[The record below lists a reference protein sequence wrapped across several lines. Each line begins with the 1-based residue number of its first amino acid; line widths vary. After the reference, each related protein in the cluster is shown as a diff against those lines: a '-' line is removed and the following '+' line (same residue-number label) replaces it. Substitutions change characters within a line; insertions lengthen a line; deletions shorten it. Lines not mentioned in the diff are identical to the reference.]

1 MPAMMIKYN
10 KNHLIFTFL
19 TTKSM
24 KNKTLYTPPQAEEL
38 LVSVEAGFAYS
49 GSIND
54 TEEGDGW
61 GPANE

>member
-1 MPAMMIKYN
+1 
-10 KNHLIFTFL
+10 
-19 TTKSM
+19 M

-49 GSIND
+49 VGIND

>member
-1 MPAMMIKYN
+1 
-10 KNHLIFTFL
+10 
-19 TTKSM
+19 M

-54 TEEGDGW
+54 TEEGHGW